1 MPKAEMDTDLLV
13 QAGVDLAV
21 QQRHATI
28 TLNRPETRNAQ
39 TPLTWRAL
47 REVGAHLD
55 PEVRVVVVRGTGGVF
70 SAGLDQ
76 RLLDD
81 DAVEGMAGL
90 ADLVRRPTELAD
102 GEIETAQQGFT
113 WLHDPE
119 RLTIAAVGGP
129 AVGAGLQLALA
140 CDLRILSEEA
150 WMRVDET
157 EQGLVP
163 DLGGTRP
170 LVQTV
175 GYARAVELCVTGRE
189 VPAREAERIGLANAV
204 VPPEQFDGEVD
215 RLVAAACRLPDTALR
230 ETLALLSQDADEAV
244 DPEQQLAA
252 ERAAQLRCIGD
263 LAERRGWE

>member
-1 MPKAEMDTDLLV
+1 MPKTEMDTELLAR
-13 QAGVDLAV
+13 AGVDLAV
-21 QQRHATI
+21 QQRHATV

-55 PEVRVVVVRGTGGVF
+55 PAIRVVVVRGTGGVF

-76 RLLDD
+76 RLLDE
-81 DAVEGMAGL
+81 DAVDGMSGL

-119 RLTIAAVGGP
+119 RLTIAAMDGP

-140 CDLRILSEEA
+140 CDLRIVSERA
-150 WMRVDET
+150 RLRVDET
-157 EQGLVP
+157 ELGLVP

-189 VPAREAERIGLANAV
+189 VSAHEAERIGLVNTV
-204 VPPEQFDGEVD
+204 VPIEQFDGEVD
-215 RLVAAACRLPDTALR
+215 RMVSTACRLPETALR

-252 ERAAQLRCIGD
+252 ERSAQLRCIGD
-263 LAERRGWE
+263 LAERHGWE